1 MESQERAEFSEEGPR
16 ARLTTVM
23 TECQALYWGS
33 QRLSYFGPHNA
44 RGRRSGLVPPFYKI
58 RRSPEGLREMSEFL
72 WQESESGFKPRSD
85 SQCQALKNEDFFLF

>member
-1 MESQERAEFSEEGPR
+1 M
-16 ARLTTVM
+16 
-23 TECQALYWGS
+23 
-33 QRLSYFGPHNA
+33 
-44 RGRRSGLVPPFYKI
+44 PPFYKI